1 MGTAGSGVGRSWAAE
16 GEHVSVGCRNQRMP
30 REPRKR
36 WGAAGR
42 LAQPLWSLGCGM
54 DRCPMGAATLQPPK
68 TALQKGYLGRGGAG
82 TCLRRTV
89 RRGDAVNWGFIEVL
103 RQSGL
108 HKGYL
113 FGPEK
118 PQWTSSRWRSVGD
131 AGGTQVM
138 PAHSCFPP
146 GHTCSK
152 SPGGA
157 GSAKPRPGCWLPA
170 WRADAD

>member
-1 MGTAGSGVGRSWAAE
+1 MGTAGSGVGRSRGAE
-16 GEHVSVGCRNQRMP
+16 GEHVSVGCRNRRMP
-30 REPRKR
+30 RKPRKR

-42 LAQPLWSLGCGM
+42 LAQPVWSLGCGM

-89 RRGDAVNWGFIEVL
+89 RPGDAVNWGFIEVL
-103 RQSGL
+103 HQSGL

-118 PQWTSSRWRSVGD
+118 PQWTSVEVSRRGWWDPGD
-131 AGGTQVM
+131 ASSQLLPTWPYLLQE
-138 PAHSCFPP
+138 P
-146 GHTCSK
+146 G
-152 SPGGA
+152 
-157 GSAKPRPGCWLPA
+157 RCWLCETSPRLLA
-170 WRADAD
+170 SSMASGC